1 MNVSSVSNT
10 QSTMQMR
17 RPSAP
22 PDMQAMFAPVA
33 SKLGMSDD
41 ELKTALRSG
50 TTLLELAADKGVAR
64 DDLLSALKEGIAAAK
79 PEGAPELS
87 VEQIDEMA
95 EAIASGNPPPR
106 PDGAHGGPGLRG
118 FGTTGENLA
127 KGLGNLADQ
136 LGLDIDALLEQLA
149 NGTSL
154 SDLLEVSRATHD
166 ASPQGNQVDTY
177 L

>member
-64 DDLLSALKEGIAAAK
+64 DDSFL
-79 PEGAPELS
+79 P
-87 VEQIDEMA
+87 
-95 EAIASGNPPPR
+95 
-106 PDGAHGGPGLRG
+106 
-118 FGTTGENLA
+118 
-127 KGLGNLADQ
+127 
-136 LGLDIDALLEQLA
+136 
-149 NGTSL
+149 
-154 SDLLEVSRATHD
+154 
-166 ASPQGNQVDTY
+166 
-177 L
+177 